1 MVIDDLSEVAESPTS
16 SPQPELE
23 PLRLQVSPST
33 NAAVIVAHPDDETL
47 WAGGTILTHPNYS
60 WFIAAMCRKSDPNRS
75 QKFFL
80 ALQSYAATGGM
91 ADLDDGPE
99 QIPLP
104 NEDVQHALLQLLP
117 ALNYDLI
124 LTHAPGGE
132 YTRHRRH
139 EEVSQ
144 AVIVLW
150 QTGVISAKELWLF
163 AYDDDHGRQLPQA
176 IQTAHHFEALPEMIG
191 QEKYRL
197 ITEVYGFSTE
207 SWEAHVVPQN
217 EAFWRFG
224 SPSELQT
231 WLDKSREDQ

>member
-1 MVIDDLSEVAESPTS
+1 MLIEDLSEVAESQTP
-16 SPQPELE
+16 SPQPELA
-23 PLRLQVSPST
+23 PLHLQVSPAA

-47 WAGGTILTHPNYS
+47 WAGGMILTHPNHN
-60 WFIAAMCRKSDPNRS
+60 WFIAAMCRKNDPDRS

-80 ALQSYAATGGM
+80 ALQSYAATGVM

-104 NEDVQHALLQLLP
+104 NEEVQHTLLQLLP
-117 ALNYDLI
+117 ALTYDLI

-144 AVIVLW
+144 AVMVLW
-150 QTGVISAKELWLF
+150 QTGVFSTRELWLF
-163 AYDDDHGRQLPQA
+163 AYEDDYGRQLPKA
-176 IQTAHHFEALPEMIG
+176 IQTAHRFETLPEAIR

-197 ITEVYGFSTE
+197 ITEVYGFNSE
-207 SWEAHVVPQN
+207 SWEARAMPKN
-217 EAFWRFG
+217 EAFWCFE
-224 SPSELQT
+224 SPSALQA
-231 WLDKSREDQ
+231 WLDETRED